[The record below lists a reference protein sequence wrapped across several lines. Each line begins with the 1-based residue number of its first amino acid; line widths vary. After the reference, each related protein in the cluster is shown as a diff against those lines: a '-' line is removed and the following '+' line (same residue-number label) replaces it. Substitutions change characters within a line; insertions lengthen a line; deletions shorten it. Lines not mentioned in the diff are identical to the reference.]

1 MKLYHWPNTRSG
13 RIVWM
18 LEECG
23 ANYEIERLDISGGGP
38 ANERLRKLNP
48 MCKLPVLED
57 RTIVITESP
66 AICAYLA
73 DLYPEKQLA
82 PEVGDPLRGLYYRW
96 MFLATGVIEPA
107 FLQKGMGWE
116 TRNAGAAGWGDPA
129 RVFEMLKQEIPD
141 DGWLVDDHFT
151 AADLMIGGGL
161 NYMMMFGML
170 DPWPAAT
177 TYVQRCLDR
186 PAYQR
191 ALEKA
196 A

>member
-1 MKLYHWPNTRSG
+1 MKLYHWPQTRSG
-13 RIVWM
+13 RVLWM

-23 ANYEIERLDISGGGP
+23 ADYEIVRIDLTSGGGKTP
-38 ANERLRKLNP
+38 EFRKINP
-48 MCKLPVLED
+48 MGKLPVLED
-57 RTIVITESP
+57 RGAVVTESG

-96 MFLATGVIEPA
+96 LFISAGVMEPA

-116 TRNAGAAGWGDPA
+116 TKNAGASSWGDPE
-129 RVFEMLKQEIPD
+129 RVEAMLHQEIPA

-161 NYMMMFGML
+161 NYMMMFGLL
-170 DPWPAAT
+170 DPWPAAEA
-177 TYVQRCLDR
+177 YVARCKER
-186 PAYQR
+186 PAFRR
-191 ALEKA
+191 AEEKA
-196 A
+196 